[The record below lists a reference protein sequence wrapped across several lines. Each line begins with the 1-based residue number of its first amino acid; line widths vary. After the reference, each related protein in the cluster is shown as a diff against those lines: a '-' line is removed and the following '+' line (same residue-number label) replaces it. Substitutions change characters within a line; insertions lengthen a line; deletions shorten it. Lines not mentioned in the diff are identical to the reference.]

1 MKAYIATIAVVG
13 LTGCS
18 GLTQL
23 QDSVTKFSQGVH
35 AVSTTQTSFFQAVK
49 IADCNNQFFDHAL
62 ASALDGNKAIDLNG
76 ECTPSILD
84 DGQIKIRQLLM
95 DSLTLYADKIQAL
108 ATDDNNKKLDENSQN
123 LATQINSLAKQ
134 GGLKNLSLASSVEAA
149 VFAISDMVLE
159 QVIFCDIKVAA
170 KSMDSH
176 LVQIVGALKRENNT
190 FSIGIESKLDGIALK
205 IRTAMAKQLNQNG
218 TVAEKLF
225 QVVTAHDILQKADPH
240 QADASQLNNALD
252 AVVNSNRAIANAGTG
267 GIIAAVNDLIQR
279 AQAAQKVQ
287 ETLSK

>member
-1 MKAYIATIAVVG
+1 MKAYIAALAVIG
-13 LTGCS
+13 LSGCS

-23 QDSVTKFSQGVH
+23 QDSVSKFSQGVH
-35 AVSTTQTSFFQAVK
+35 TISTTQTAFFHAVK
-49 IADCNNQFFDHAL
+49 TADCSNQFFDHAL
-62 ASALDGNKAIDLNG
+62 ASALDSNKAIDLKG
-76 ECTPSILD
+76 DCTPSIID
-84 DGQIKIRQLLM
+84 DKQIKVRQLLM

-108 ATDDNNKKLDENSQN
+108 ATNDNNKKLDENSQN

-149 VFAISDMVLE
+149 VIAISDMVLE
-159 QVIFCDIKVAA
+159 QVIFSDIKVAA

-176 LVQIVGALKRENNT
+176 LVQIVDALKQENSN
-190 FSIGIESKLDGIALK
+190 FSKGIESKLDGIELK
-205 IRTAMAKQLNQNG
+205 LRTGMASQLNKNA

-225 QVVTAHDILQKADPH
+225 QVATAHDILQKADPH

-252 AVVNSNRAIANAGTG
+252 SVVNSNHSIAHAGTG
-267 GIIAAVNDLIQR
+267 GILAAVNDLIQR

-287 ETLSK
+287 EALSK